1 MDLHGQVFDIINL
14 LRYGSNW
21 TMLVPLTLGLRLL
34 YKLFFRLRAPKAPDP
49 EADMGDHKFSYAFMP
64 HEGNKLFF
72 FE

>member
-14 LRYGSNW
+14 WRHASNW
-21 TMLVPLTLGLRLL
+21 TMLTLALRLL

-64 HEGNKLFF
+64 HEGNRLFF
-72 FE
+72 FK

>member
-1 MDLHGQVFDIINL
+1 
-14 LRYGSNW
+14 
-21 TMLVPLTLGLRLL
+21 MLVPLTLGLRLL